1 MKMTDTNPTTL
12 TTPIDRTV
20 LTELAAGDRVLVS
33 GDILVFRDQ
42 VHREL
47 CGLIGRGEPLPVDLR
62 DAVVYYC
69 GPTPGREG
77 RAVGSAGP
85 TTSARMD
92 RYTPALLEAG
102 VAVTIGKG
110 DRSGEVAQAFARWGG
125 VYLAA
130 TGGVGAL
137 LGGTVVDARIVAYPE
152 FGPEALRVFRVR
164 DFPAVVGID
173 TRGVSAFAVPSS
185 DAAGCS

>member
-1 MKMTDTNPTTL
+1 MTEPTPKRMV
-12 TTPIDRTV
+12 TPIDR
-20 LTELAAGDRVLVS
+20 ELLAGLNAGERVLIS
-33 GDILVFRDQ
+33 GDMLVFRDQ

-47 CGLIGRGEPLPVDLR
+47 CALIECGESLPVDLR

-69 GPTPGREG
+69 GPTPARYGHP
-77 RAVGSAGP
+77 VGSAGP

-92 RYTPALLEAG
+92 QYTPALLEAG
-102 VAVTIGKG
+102 LAVTIGKG
-110 DRSGEVAQAFARWGG
+110 DRSDTVIQAFARWGA

-137 LGGTVVDARIVAYPE
+137 LGRTVMDARVEAYPE

-173 TRGVSAFAVPSS
+173 SHGGSAFAVP
-185 DAAGCS
+185 AADTGKCQ

>member
-1 MKMTDTNPTTL
+1 MIEPTPKRMV
-12 TTPIDRTV
+12 TPIDRQ
-20 LTELAAGDRVLVS
+20 LIGGLSAGDRVLIS
-33 GDILVFRDQ
+33 GDMLVFRDQ

-47 CGLIGRGEPLPVDLR
+47 CTLLDRGESLPVDLR

-69 GPTPGREG
+69 GPTPGRDG
-77 RAVGSAGP
+77 RPVGAAGP

-102 VAVTIGKG
+102 IAVTIGKG
-110 DRSGEVAQAFARWGG
+110 DRSDEVAREFERWGA

-137 LGGTVVDARIVAYPE
+137 LGRTVLDARVEAFPE
-152 FGPEALRVFRVR
+152 LGPEALRIFRVR

-173 TRGVSAFAVPSS
+173 SHGGSAFAVP
-185 DAAGCS
+185 AADTGKCQ

>member
-1 MKMTDTNPTTL
+1 MTEPTPKKL
-12 TTPIDRTV
+12 VTPIDREL
-20 LTELAAGDRVLVS
+20 LTGLTAGDRVLIS
-33 GDILVFRDQ
+33 GDMLVFRDQ

-47 CGLIGRGEPLPVDLR
+47 CSLLERGEALPVDLR

-77 RAVGSAGP
+77 RPVGSAGP

-92 RYTPALLEAG
+92 QYTPALLEAG
-102 VAVTIGKG
+102 LAVTIGKG
-110 DRSGEVAQAFARWGG
+110 DRSDAVVEAFARYGA

-137 LGGTVVDARIVAYPE
+137 LGLTVLSARVVAYPE

-173 TRGVSAFAVPSS
+173 SHGGSAFAVPEA
-185 DAAGCS
+185 DTGHCR